1 MGNSC
6 KFYKRGGRCVSNEN
20 GLCGYI
26 NNEDECVEMLRITHK
41 ENDMKMRINKDHV
54 YSDQLCDKCGHC
66 MVHMTNDDESNFSM
80 CERCNYRQQEM
91 DMGMKE
97 ENNGGSTDY
106 YKFKPEWKDCQDII
120 EDRKMT
126 FAQGN
131 IFKAAFCFNIQRHD
145 GSTPERELNKIIWFA
160 KRLLDEL

>member
-1 MGNSC
+1 MSNSC
-6 KFYKRGGRCVSNEN
+6 KFYKFGGRCVSNES
-20 GLCGYI
+20 GSCGYI
-26 NNEDECVEMLRITHK
+26 NNEDECVEMVRITHN
-41 ENDMKMRINKDHV
+41 E
-54 YSDQLCDKCGHC
+54 
-66 MVHMTNDDESNFSM
+66 T
-80 CERCNYRQQEM
+80 
-91 DMGMKE
+91 KE